1 MIDPERE
8 APFRILVVDD
18 DDALRTLVR
27 EFLESHGFEV
37 HEANGGTEMRAL
49 LRRQPVDVVVLD
61 VMMPGEDGL
70 ALARELVLSS
80 EVGVIMVSA
89 LGQETDRIVGLEVGA
104 DDYLAKPVSPR
115 ELVARIRALLRRRRT
130 GGGGGGEHEKRRFYH
145 FAGWTCDMHRRI
157 LRDPAEVVT
166 PLSVGE
172 FALLRAFL
180 ERPQRV
186 LTRDYL
192 LDITRGDDSDAF
204 DRAIDS
210 QVSRLRRKLA
220 QRSQIEL
227 IQTIRN
233 EGYIFAAKVDVR

>member
-1 MIDPERE
+1 MIDPETDS
-8 APFRILVVDD
+8 PFRILVVDD
-18 DDALRTLVR
+18 DDALRVLVR
-27 EFLESHGFEV
+27 EFLEGHGFEV
-37 HEANGGTEMRAL
+37 HEASGGAEMRAL
-49 LRRQPVDVVVLD
+49 LKRRPVDLVVLD
-61 VMMPGEDGL
+61 VMMPGDDGL
-70 ALARELVLSS
+70 AIARELALSS

-104 DDYLAKPVSPR
+104 DDYLPKPVSPR

-130 GGGGGGEHEKRRFYH
+130 GGAKEREQGRFFH

-172 FALLRAFL
+172 FAFL

-186 LTRDYL
+186 LSRDYL
-192 LDITRGDDSDAF
+192 LDITRGDESEAF

-220 QRSQIEL
+220 LRSEAEL
-227 IQTIRN
+227 IQTVRN

>member
-1 MIDPERE
+1 MTDPAGES
-8 APFRILVVDD
+8 PFRILVVDD
-18 DDALRTLVR
+18 DDALRALVR
-27 EFLESHGFEV
+27 EFLEGHGFEV
-37 HEANGGTEMRAL
+37 FEANGGPEMRKM
-49 LRRQPVDVVVLD
+49 LRRQPVDIVVLD

-70 ALARELVLSS
+70 MLARELALSS

-104 DDYLAKPVSPR
+104 DDYLSKPVSPR
-115 ELVARIRALLRRRRT
+115 ELVARIRALLRRRRS
-130 GGGGGGEHEKRRFYH
+130 GGEREKGHLFH
-145 FAGWTCDMHRRI
+145 FAGWTCDMHRRV

-186 LTRDYL
+186 LSRDFL
-192 LDITRGDDSDAF
+192 LEVTRGDDSDAF

-210 QVSRLRRKLA
+210 QVSRLRRKLTR
-220 QRSQIEL
+220 RSEVEL
-227 IQTIRN
+227 IQTVRN

>member
-1 MIDPERE
+1 MTDPAGES
-8 APFRILVVDD
+8 PFRILVVDD

-27 EFLESHGFEV
+27 EFLEGHGFEMF
-37 HEANGGTEMRAL
+37 EASGGADMRAL
-49 LRRQPVDVVVLD
+49 LRRQPVDIVVLD
-61 VMMPGEDGL
+61 VMMPGDDGL
-70 ALARELVLSS
+70 MLARELALSS

-104 DDYLAKPVSPR
+104 DDYLSKPVSPR
-115 ELVARIRALLRRRRT
+115 ELVARIRALLRRRR
-130 GGGGGGEHEKRRFYH
+130 GGGEREKGHMFH
-145 FAGWTCDMHRRI
+145 FAGWTCDMHRRV
-157 LRDPAEVVT
+157 LRDPSEVVT

-186 LTRDYL
+186 LSRDFL
-192 LDITRGDDSDAF
+192 LEVTRGDDSDAF

-210 QVSRLRRKLA
+210 QVSRLRRKLTG
-220 QRSQIEL
+220 RSDVEL
-227 IQTIRN
+227 IQTVRN

>member
-1 MIDPERE
+1 MIDPETDS
-8 APFRILVVDD
+8 PFRILVVDD
-18 DDALRTLVR
+18 DDALRVLVR
-27 EFLESHGFEV
+27 EFLEGHGFEV
-37 HEANGGTEMRAL
+37 HEASGGVEMRAL
-49 LRRQPVDVVVLD
+49 LKRRPVDVVVLD
-61 VMMPGEDGL
+61 VMMPGDDGL
-70 ALARELVLSS
+70 ALARELALSS

-104 DDYLAKPVSPR
+104 DDYLPKPVSPR

-130 GGGGGGEHEKRRFYH
+130 GGANEREKGRFFH

-172 FALLRAFL
+172 FTLLRAFL

-186 LTRDYL
+186 LSRDYL
-192 LDITRGDDSDAF
+192 LEITRGDESDAF

-220 QRSQIEL
+220 LRSEVEL
-227 IQTIRN
+227 IQTVRN

>member
-1 MIDPERE
+1 MTDPASEN
-8 APFRILVVDD
+8 PVRILVVDD
-18 DDALRTLVR
+18 DDTLRGLVR
-27 EFLESHGFEV
+27 EFLEEHGFEV
-37 HEANGGTEMRAL
+37 YEANGGAEMRSVV
-49 LRRQPVDVVVLD
+49 RRRPVDVVVLD
-61 VMMPGEDGL
+61 VMMPGDDGL
-70 ALARELVLSS
+70 TLARELVLSS

-115 ELVARIRALLRRRRT
+115 ELVARIRALLRRRRI
-130 GGGGGGEHEKRRFYH
+130 GGEREKGQYYH

-186 LTRDYL
+186 LSRDYL
-192 LDITRGDDSDAF
+192 LEITRGDDSEAF

-210 QVSRLRRKLA
+210 QVSRLRRKLSH
-220 QRSQIEL
+220 RSEVEL